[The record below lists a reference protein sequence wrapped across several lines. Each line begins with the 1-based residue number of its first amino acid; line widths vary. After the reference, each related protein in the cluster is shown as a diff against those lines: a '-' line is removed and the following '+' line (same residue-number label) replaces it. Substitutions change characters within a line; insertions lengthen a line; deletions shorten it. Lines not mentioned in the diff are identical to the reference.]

1 MFSRASTSAAHGA
14 RSVHL
19 VSRGCRPLAAAASS
33 PVPGGVFAS
42 VSVTAERCY
51 STEVSGGNVKNIAVI
66 GGGITGLSTAHHLAK
81 FAPKG
86 TSITLYE
93 GSARL
98 GGWLDTQKV
107 EFTHDGKKKSIQ
119 FERGP
124 RTLRSYAS
132 ETWRLDDLV
141 IYGLL
146 LDLGIEPSFHHV
158 SGRYFCLDG
167 KIVSPTMANLLA
179 DQKLR
184 KVWLPV
190 LKAWFRMK
198 RKRLGTFDAMQSKQ
212 PPKDMSVGEFIR
224 MLGGKSPLLDQLVSG
239 GLHGIWG
246 GDIDRLSMP
255 MVLPKFWYNF
265 WYKESRSNIHLPES
279 ETRLLHYLLA
289 DGADEVR
296 AQEIVRLVKQ
306 SRKGNLMTLPGGM
319 SSLPKAIAENLG
331 QMSDVTINL
340 GQPVTGLE
348 YDESNDQILLST
360 SKTTSPMRYDK
371 VISTINAK
379 HLYQIAPAELPSLAG
394 SESVTITAVNLF
406 YPKEGL
412 NHPYRGLGYLV
423 PRNDESYH
431 DKNGLLGVFF
441 DSDALPNA
449 AAEPKGTKLFV
460 LLRGSH
466 AEADAVATARA
477 VLRDHLGINPSEPCV
492 ALARVNADC
501 LPQHNVGHRD
511 RMAKADAELA
521 SAFRG
526 RLAVAGPSYAGVG
539 IAGSIRAGF
548 DIASHTLGALE
559 GHVGS
564 TGLAEFGEHDVTPV
578 DYLSRESL
586 AWIGRRVRPETPLWW
601 HLIR

>member
-1 MFSRASTSAAHGA
+1 MFSRTSTSVAHGA
-14 RSVHL
+14 RSVQL
-19 VSRGCRPLAAAASS
+19 VSKSCSLVAVQQHAVTAASWPHS
-33 PVPGGVFAS
+33 GRAS
-42 VSVTAERCY
+42 AVRCY
-51 STEVSGGNVKNIAVI
+51 STEVSDGKVQNIAVI
-66 GGGITGLSTAHHLAK
+66 GGGITGLSTVHHLAK

-93 GSARL
+93 GTNRL

-107 EFTHDGKKKSIQ
+107 EFSHNGEDKLIQ

-146 LDLGIEPSFHHV
+146 LDLGIEPSFHRV

-167 KIVSPTMANLLA
+167 KIVSPTMGNLLA

-184 KVWLPV
+184 KLWSPV

-198 RKRLGTFDAMQSKQ
+198 RKRLGSFDAMKDKQ
-212 PPKDMSVGEFIR
+212 PPKDMSVGDFMR
-224 MLGGKSPLLDQLVSG
+224 MIGGQSPLLDQLVSA

-255 MVLPKFWYNF
+255 SVLPKFWYNF
-265 WYKESRSNIHLPES
+265 WYKESRKGIHMPES
-279 ETRLLHYLLA
+279 EIRLLHHLFA
-289 DGADEVR
+289 DGADESR
-296 AQEIVRLVKQ
+296 GQEIMKLVKQ
-306 SRKGNLMTLPGGM
+306 SRKGNLMTFPGGM
-319 SSLPKAIAENLG
+319 STLPKAIAEKLAQISG
-331 QMSDVTINL
+331 VTINL
-340 GQPVTGLE
+340 GQPVTGLG
-348 YDESNDQILLST
+348 YDESNNQVLLST
-360 SKTTSPMRYDK
+360 SKTPSPIGYDK

-379 HLYQIAPAELPSLAG
+379 HLYQIAPAALPSLAE

-423 PRNDESYH
+423 PRNDESHH

-441 DSDALPNA
+441 DSDALPDSA
-449 AAEPKGTKLFV
+449 GEPKGTKLFV
-460 LLRGSH
+460 LLRGAH
-466 AEADAVATARA
+466 AEADAIATARA

-492 ALARVNADC
+492 AIARVNADC

-511 RMAKADAELA
+511 RMAQADADLA

-548 DIASHTLGALE
+548 DIASHTTGVLE
-559 GHVGS
+559 GRVGS
-564 TGLAEFGEHDVTPV
+564 TGLAEFGAHDMTPV
-578 DYLSRESL
+578 DFISRESL
-586 AWIGRRVRPETPLWW
+586 AWIGRKIRPEAPLWW